1 MSKLGKKPIT
11 IPKDTKI
18 IIEKPVRGKSMS
30 ARLLLIHVLL
40 LTTACGFHL
49 RGSQT
54 ATINV
59 DNIFINSSSA
69 PALANEV
76 KSQFNNAGTA
86 LATSSQNAAFI
97 VTLKESR
104 FEKSVLSVSATT
116 GKVEEYQIVF
126 QAKIDVMRA
135 DGTYIIENEKI
146 SAIRDFAFDENAV
159 LGEFEEESII
169 QEDLIRRAASQ
180 VLRRLQAL
188 LSSSK

>member
-1 MSKLGKKPIT
+1 
-11 IPKDTKI
+11 
-18 IIEKPVRGKSMS
+18 MS
-30 ARLLLIHVLL
+30 ARLLLIYVLL

-49 RGSQT
+49 RGSQI
-54 ATINV
+54 ATIDV
-59 DNIFINSSSA
+59 DNIFINSGSA
-69 PALANEV
+69 PVLAKEV
-76 KSQFNNAGTA
+76 KSQFNNAETA
-86 LATSSQNAAFI
+86 LATSSQNAVFI
-97 VTLKESR
+97 ITLKKSR

-126 QAKIDVMRA
+126 QAKIDVMSA
-135 DGTYIIENEKI
+135 DGNYIVENEKI

>member
-159 LGEFEEESII
+159 LGEFSEESII

-180 VLRRLQAL
+180 VLRRLQAI

>member
-1 MSKLGKKPIT
+1 MRIIVGVLIILCVIQITGCAGIGGLAPSGVRDYGCEPKCDSGDFYIPGKGHWAPQKRMLKADYGAI
-11 IPKDTKI
+11 
-18 IIEKPVRGKSMS
+18 GGS
-30 ARLLLIHVLL
+30 AIG
-40 LTTACGFHL
+40 A
-49 RGSQT
+49 
-54 ATINV
+54 
-59 DNIFINSSSA
+59 
-69 PALANEV
+69 
-76 KSQFNNAGTA
+76 A

-97 VTLKESR
+97 ITLKESR

-126 QAKIDVMRA
+126 QAKIDVMHA
-135 DGTYIIENEKI
+135 DGTYIVENEKI

>member
-1 MSKLGKKPIT
+1 MS
-11 IPKDTKI
+11 
-18 IIEKPVRGKSMS
+18 V
-30 ARLLLIHVLL
+30 RLLLIHVLL

-76 KSQFNNAGTA
+76 KSQFNNAGAA

-104 FEKSVLSVSATT
+104 FKKSVLSVSATT

-126 QAKIDVMRA
+126 QAKIDVMHA
-135 DGTYIIENEKI
+135 DGTYIVENEKI
-146 SAIRDFAFDENAV
+146 SAIRDFAFDENTV

>member
-1 MSKLGKKPIT
+1 
-11 IPKDTKI
+11 
-18 IIEKPVRGKSMS
+18 MS
-30 ARLLLIHVLL
+30 ARLLLIYVLL

-54 ATINV
+54 TIDV
-59 DNIFINSSSA
+59 DNIFINSGSA
-69 PALANEV
+69 PALAKEV

-86 LATSSQNAAFI
+86 LATSSQNATFI
-97 VTLKESR
+97 ITLKESH

-126 QAKIDVMRA
+126 QAKIDVMHA
-135 DGTYIIENEKI
+135 DGTYIVENEKI

-159 LGEFEEESII
+159 LGEFAEESVI

>member
-1 MSKLGKKPIT
+1 MN
-11 IPKDTKI
+11 
-18 IIEKPVRGKSMS
+18 
-30 ARLLLIHVLL
+30 ARLLLIYVLL

-49 RGSQT
+49 RSSQI
-54 ATINV
+54 ATIDV
-59 DNIFINSSSA
+59 DNIFINGGSA
-69 PALANEV
+69 PALAKEV

-86 LATSSQNAAFI
+86 LATSSQNAVFI
-97 VTLKESR
+97 ITLKKSR

-126 QAKIDVMRA
+126 QAKIDVMHA
-135 DGTYIIENEKI
+135 DGTYIVENEKI

-159 LGEFEEESII
+159 LGEFAEESVIK
-169 QEDLIRRAASQ
+169 EDLIRRAASQ

>member
-1 MSKLGKKPIT
+1 MN
-11 IPKDTKI
+11 
-18 IIEKPVRGKSMS
+18 
-30 ARLLLIHVLL
+30 ARLLLIYVLL

-59 DNIFINSSSA
+59 DNIFINSGSA
-69 PALANEV
+69 PALANEI
-76 KSQFNNAGTA
+76 KSQFNNAGAA
-86 LATSSQNAAFI
+86 LATSSQNASFI

-126 QAKIDVMRA
+126 QAKIDVMHA
-135 DGTYIIENEKI
+135 DGTYIVENEKI
-146 SAIRDFAFDENAV
+146 SAIGDFAFDENAV
-159 LGEFEEESII
+159 LGEFAEESVIK
-169 QEDLIRRAASQ
+169 EDLIRRAASQ

>member
-1 MSKLGKKPIT
+1 MK
-11 IPKDTKI
+11 
-18 IIEKPVRGKSMS
+18 V
-30 ARLLLIHVLL
+30 RLLLIYFLL

-54 ATINV
+54 TKINV

-76 KSQFNNAGTA
+76 KSQFNNAGAA

-97 VTLKESR
+97 ATLKESR
-104 FEKSVLSVSATT
+104 FEKSVLSVSPTT
-116 GKVEEYQIVF
+116 GKVEEYQVAF
-126 QAKIDVMRA
+126 QAKMDAIRA

-146 SAIRDFAFDENAV
+146 MVIRDFAFDENAV
-159 LGEFEEESII
+159 LGEFSEESII
-169 QEDLIRRAASQ
+169 QEDLVRHAANQ

-188 LSSSK
+188 LSSPK

>member
-1 MSKLGKKPIT
+1 
-11 IPKDTKI
+11 
-18 IIEKPVRGKSMS
+18 MS
-30 ARLLLIHVLL
+30 ARLLLIYVLL

-54 ATINV
+54 TIGV
-59 DNIFINSSSA
+59 DNIFINSGSA
-69 PALANEV
+69 PALAKEV

-97 VTLKESR
+97 ITLKESR

-126 QAKIDVMRA
+126 QAKIDVMHA
-135 DGTYIIENEKI
+135 DGTYIVENEKI

-159 LGEFEEESII
+159 LGEFTEESVI
-169 QEDLIRRAASQ
+169 QEDLIRHAASQ
-180 VLRRLQAL
+180 VLRRLQAI